1 MSVRQKIFAASI
13 IIVIASISQAKK
25 DNCKSVNTK
34 RVEQLDKLN
43 GQTLSGLNENAQC
56 SVQVK
61 VSETCG
67 LPQYNVAVSSN
78 VASNAEKQHLHQK
91 YFTAGQTSV
100 NLLAKQD
107 GDVNVKGN
115 VVYLDNV
122 NSASERLANYEA
134 MKLSFDQN
142 GNLKEIKAR
151 KSANWLPDSENL
163 DLSLPAEFL
172 HCAF

>member
-1 MSVRQKIFAASI
+1 M
-13 IIVIASISQAKK
+13 
-25 DNCKSVNTK
+25 
-34 RVEQLDKLN
+34 
-43 GQTLSGLNENAQC
+43 
-56 SVQVK
+56 
-61 VSETCG
+61 
-67 LPQYNVAVSSN
+67 
-78 VASNAEKQHLHQK
+78 
-91 YFTAGQTSV
+91 
-100 NLLAKQD
+100 AKQD
-107 GDVNVKGN
+107 GDINVKGN